1 MGTCFQCNSALSD
14 ELTAIKRTVNG
25 EVFLIEDVPVQ
36 VCRKCG
42 ERYYD
47 GPVMEKIEAQILA
60 REIDREIIVPVVK
73 YKVA

>member
-1 MGTCFQCNSALSD
+1 MDTCFQCGNKLID
-14 ELTAIKRTVNG
+14 ELTTLNRTVKG

-36 VCRKCG
+36 VCHKCG

-47 GPVMEKIEAQILA
+47 GPVMEKVEDLLLS
-60 REIDREIIVPVVK
+60 RKIDREIVVPVVK